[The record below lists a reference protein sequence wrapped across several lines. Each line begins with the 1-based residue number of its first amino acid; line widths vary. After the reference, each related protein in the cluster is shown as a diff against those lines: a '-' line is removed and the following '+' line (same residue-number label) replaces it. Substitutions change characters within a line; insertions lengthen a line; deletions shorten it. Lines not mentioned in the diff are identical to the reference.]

1 MRTQSTI
8 EPAIGRIADA
18 QYGVVARAQLLA
30 LGLGAD
36 PIGRRVRCGRLR
48 PLHRGVYAVGHLV
61 LRREAHWLAAVLACG
76 DGAVLSHAA
85 AAAHWGLRPSAAT
98 RVDVT
103 VRGTGGRKRPGL
115 RVHRHATLLAAE
127 ITRHEGI
134 PVTTPART
142 LLDLAASL
150 PRRAVERALD
160 QSAVL
165 RLFDFTALCAAAEA
179 HRGRPGAPLLSAVL
193 EQHSVGSTLTRSE
206 LEERFLRFCA
216 ERGIVSPRVNAT
228 VAGLEVDFYWPRPKL
243 VVEVDGWAFHR
254 TRAAFERDRRRDTR
268 LAAAGIRVL
277 RLTDR
282 QLATTPDDVARA
294 LQAVRSIS
302 SIRYPSG
309 SRTKQIR
316 EPPARTW

>member
-36 PIGRRVRCGRLR
+36 AIGRRVRCGRLR

-98 RVDVT
+98 RVDVM
-103 VRGTGGRKRPGL
+103 VRGAGGRRRPGL
-115 RVHRHATLLAAE
+115 RVHRHATLLAGE
-127 ITRHEGI
+127 ITRHEAI

-142 LLDLAASL
+142 LLDLAATL
-150 PRRAVERALD
+150 PRRALERAVD
-160 QSAVL
+160 QTEVL
-165 RLFDFTALCAAAEA
+165 RLFDLTALAATVSA
-179 HRGRPGAPLLSAVL
+179 HQGRPGAPLLGAVL
-193 EQHSVGSTLTRSE
+193 EQHSAGSTLTRSE

-216 ERGIVSPRVNAT
+216 ARGIARPMVNT
-228 VAGLEVDFYWPRPKL
+228 IVAGLEVDFYWPRPRL
-243 VVEVDGWAFHR
+243 VVELDGWAFHG